1 MFTKQINHFHKL
13 HCRKKFSLFEKANSF
28 QALKKCF
35 SSLMNVSTMYM
46 FMTTDFSLFITA
58 GLTPS
63 PGPAALATPL
73 CLEHTTDNHARSEER
88 RVGKECRS
96 RWSPYH

>member
-1 MFTKQINHFHKL
+1 MLTKQINHFYKL
-13 HCRKKFSLFEKANSF
+13 HCREKFSLFEKVNSF

-35 SSLMNVSTMYM
+35 SSLMNVSTMCM

-63 PGPAALATPL
+63 PVPAALAG
-73 CLEHTTDNHARSEER
+73 HASYKFRLNALIWKTAY
-88 RVGKECRS
+88 VQN
-96 RWSPYH
+96 YL